1 MQNIEFS
8 PECDCEPRC
17 ADQREHYQN
26 NWWCPPCRWDYE
38 LTEKLYMLERPIE
51 EYRTPKQ
58 IVGSHNAVHT
68 KAGHPKPP
76 DRPTNR
82 ALGLQQARVPEQ
94 LESEARLRARGLLPA
109 REEEPSSDAPSR
121 PASRSRRWTRDDL
134 LIALGL
140 YLRLPFGQLHQRHP
154 EIIEAAELLGRTPS
168 ALAMKLV
175 NLASLDDSRDQ
186 EGLPNASQADREIWA
201 ELQGDWSA
209 TAEAIAE
216 AEAGFGIASALEIG
230 DETFPVGEESI
241 VQAKALRGRDQF
253 RKAVLSAYE
262 FRCCITG
269 LAEPR
274 LLEAAHIAPWRDDP
288 VHGLNP
294 TNGLCLSVLHHR
306 AFDRG
311 LIALDDDFRLLIS
324 PQLAAHGDEF
334 VGTAFTPFA
343 GKQIALPTKFAP
355 NSELAAYHRERI
367 FLASG

>member
-1 MQNIEFS
+1 MAS
-8 PECDCEPRC
+8 
-17 ADQREHYQN
+17 
-26 NWWCPPCRWDYE
+26 
-38 LTEKLYMLERPIE
+38 ER
-51 EYRTPKQ
+51 RQ
-58 IVGSHNAVHT
+58 
-68 KAGHPKPP
+68 
-76 DRPTNR
+76 
-82 ALGLQQARVPEQ
+82 
-94 LESEARLRARGLLPA
+94 
-109 REEEPSSDAPSR
+109 
-121 PASRSRRWTRDDL
+121 WTRDEL
-134 LIALGL
+134 LVALGL

-154 EIIEAAELLGRTPS
+154 EIIEAADLLERTPS

-175 NLASLDDSRDQ
+175 NLASLDDSLDRA
-186 EGLPNASQADREIWA
+186 GLRNASQADREIWA

-216 AEAGFGIASALEIG
+216 AEAGLGVVPALEIE
-230 DETFPVGEESI
+230 DESFPIGEEII
-241 VQAKALRGRDQF
+241 VSAKALRGRDQF
-253 RKAVLSAYE
+253 RKAVLSAYD

-274 LLEAAHIAPWRDDP
+274 LLEVAHIAPWRDDP

-311 LIALDDDFRLLIS
+311 LIAFDDDFRLLIS
-324 PQLAAHGDEF
+324 PQLAARSDEF

-355 NSELAAYHRERI
+355 NSEMAAYHRERI